1 MKFSVLFMI
10 RSLLFVSICL
20 ICQPTASQDFAIN
33 GASVTIPNGF
43 QLHVPAES
51 DDAYFHEEWLP
62 GILFYPNGSTRAYEQ
77 LKFNYHD
84 NKLEIVIDGGV
95 LNVLANLLSGF
106 LIKESETHG
115 HFFLVF
121 DHKDQPAYYEI
132 LSNGPKLLLS
142 HIKLLTDAGDLN
154 GATHIDEIRFEK
166 QQIKIEIV
174 EKFFVYTA
182 GRLKPLKQNQKAIVK
197 ATGIDKTMVE
207 EYVSKNKI
215 DLQQRSNLADL
226 FDFLNTI

>member
-1 MKFSVLFMI
+1 
-10 RSLLFVSICL
+10 
-20 ICQPTASQDFAIN
+20 
-33 GASVTIPNGF
+33 
-43 QLHVPAES
+43 
-51 DDAYFHEEWLP
+51 
-62 GILFYPNGSTRAYEQ
+62 
-77 LKFNYHD
+77 
-84 NKLEIVIDGGV
+84 
-95 LNVLANLLSGF
+95 
-106 LIKESETHG
+106 
-115 HFFLVF
+115 
-121 DHKDQPAYYEI
+121 
-132 LSNGPKLLLS
+132 LLS

-182 GRLKPLKQNQKAIVK
+182 GRLKPLKPNQKAIVK